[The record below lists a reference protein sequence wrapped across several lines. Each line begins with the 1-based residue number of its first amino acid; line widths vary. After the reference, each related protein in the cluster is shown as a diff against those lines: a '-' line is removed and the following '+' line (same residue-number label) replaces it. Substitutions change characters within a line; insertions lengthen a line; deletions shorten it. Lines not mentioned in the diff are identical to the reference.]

1 MNAPR
6 LRNILILMGGICI
19 AGCTTTV
26 PVVPHAIRCELGPK
40 LKAYRCAEP
49 KPLPQDATFQTLVD
63 TMLADRQAL
72 LECNLSANAL
82 RNSINRCN
90 QATDDFNKK
99 IDELNQSNAK
109 H

>member
-1 MNAPR
+1 MNTPC
-6 LRNILILMGGICI
+6 LRNILILMGGIFI

-26 PVVPHAIRCELGPK
+26 PVVPHAIRCELGPQ
-40 LKAYRCAEP
+40 LQAYRCAEP

-72 LECNLSANAL
+72 HECKFSANAL
-82 RNSINRCN
+82 RNSINTCN

-99 IDELNQSNAK
+99 IDELNESNAR